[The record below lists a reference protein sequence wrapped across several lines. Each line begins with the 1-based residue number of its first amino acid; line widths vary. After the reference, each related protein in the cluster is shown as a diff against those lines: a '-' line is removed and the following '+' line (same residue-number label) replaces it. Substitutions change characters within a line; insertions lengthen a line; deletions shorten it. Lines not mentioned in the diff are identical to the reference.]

1 MTLYLSESDNLN
13 SLKKPNQR
21 AWGFEKKDWNY
32 VKFSFDIADIYYII
46 KR

>member
-1 MTLYLSESDNLN
+1 M
-13 SLKKPNQR
+13 
-21 AWGFEKKDWNY
+21 WGFEKKDWNY